1 MLRTLLLSYHCY
13 SFPLTKSNNF
23 PYMQVPNMGEMIS
36 SNQCLHP
43 LFYLTGTQITILV
56 LPPSFTEPKHSSPN
70 QNRFCSLSVFSMANP
85 IASNIFI
92 AVYFCDFF

>member
-1 MLRTLLLSYHCY
+1 MLISLLLSYHCY

-23 PYMQVPNMGEMIS
+23 PYMQVPQMGEMIN

-43 LFYLTGTQITILV
+43 LFYLTVTQSTILV
-56 LPPSFTEPKHSSPN
+56 LPQSFTEPKHSSPN

-85 IASNIFI
+85 IA
-92 AVYFCDFF
+92 